1 MKQHAA
7 TIGNL
12 RTQSELGDQQR
23 QQRELNFSN
32 EIKDKLKEIVL
43 ERQEDI
49 NMITKMFEG
58 NLKKVSQ
65 ELVKVHDFVRQET
78 QASDKK
84 TKETFERLLEDKVRV
99 DEVQEALKRITES
112 FNFKLETLQE
122 NLTQALLTKFSEHFQ
137 TQNVSNEKLAKIK
150 AEITNQNQV
159 TESKIENLNS

>member
-12 RTQSELGDQQR
+12 RTQSKLGDLQR

-32 EIKDKLKEIVL
+32 EMKDKLKEIVL

-65 ELVKVHDFVRQET
+65 ELVKVHDFVR
-78 QASDKK
+78 
-84 TKETFERLLEDKVRV
+84 
-99 DEVQEALKRITES
+99 
-112 FNFKLETLQE
+112 
-122 NLTQALLTKFSEHFQ
+122 
-137 TQNVSNEKLAKIK
+137 
-150 AEITNQNQV
+150 
-159 TESKIENLNS
+159 